1 MRFSSVPPH
10 ASRLTPHGFTL
21 LELIVVLGIFG
32 VVSVLAYGG
41 LNSVLQTRV
50 GVQRALDR
58 TVAMQKAYLRLRND
72 FQQLRDRTARNG
84 FGESDPA
91 LMLTS
96 DGRVEF
102 TRGGWRNPLS
112 QPRSSLERVSY
123 RLDEKNRLLRESW
136 RVLDRAQDSA
146 LVETPVLEDVESLEW
161 RFLDKNREWQSAW
174 PSAGLLASP
183 DVKAPI
189 AVELTLQT
197 KDWGELKFLFAK

>member
-1 MRFSSVPPH
+1 MKRTT
-10 ASRLTPHGFTL
+10 RGFTL

-72 FQQLRDRTARNG
+72 FQQLRDRTVRNG
-84 FGESDPA
+84 FGEIDPA
-91 LMLTS
+91 LMLTP

-146 LVETPVLEDVESLEW
+146 LVETPVLEDVEDLEW
-161 RFLDKNREWQSAW
+161 RFLDQNREWQTAW
-174 PSAGLLASP
+174 PTAGIPASP
-183 DVKAPI
+183 TVKVPI

>member
-1 MRFSSVPPH
+1 MSKSPQQI
-10 ASRLTPHGFTL
+10 HGFTL

-32 VVSVLAYGG
+32 VLSVMAYGG
-41 LNSVLQTRV
+41 LNSVLQQRA
-50 GVQRALDR
+50 GVQKALDR

-72 FQQLRDRTARNG
+72 FQQLRDRPARNG
-84 FGESDPA
+84 FGEKDPA

-146 LVETPVLEDVESLEW
+146 LVEIPVLEDVEDIEW
-161 RFLDKNREWQSAW
+161 RFLDDKLEWKSAW
-174 PSAGLLASP
+174 PAPGSAAGASAIP
-183 DVKAPI
+183 PR
-189 AVELTLQT
+189 AVELILQT
-197 KDWGELKFLFAK
+197 KDWGELKFVFAK